1 MRHPWSFTSIYPA
14 LFITLALLVV
24 SHTTRAQTTDGDG
37 GLIQAPPQSLTH
49 ELGLHALRARQLE
62 ARARHHAEMLALER
76 AAEELRT
83 RAYDAA
89 TRSPSEAGLTWPDEA
104 LGVIHINRP
113 REVTLLQLRGLAGS
127 GTALLR
133 LNDSCV
139 SVPLRF
145 VAGDFGG
152 DHISARRAPP
162 IRIAIQSQEA
172 LEMLLQGDD
181 IVSGDYAITS
191 AASDGKDRADADLV
205 LLDGLSVDHGFVIN
219 PGRSIIADIFGFQ
232 GLYVPCEL

>member
-14 LFITLALLVV
+14 IVITLALLVV
-24 SHTTRAQTTDGDG
+24 SHTTRAQTTDGNG
-37 GLIQAPPQSLTH
+37 EQNQAPRQSLTH
-49 ELGLHALRARQLE
+49 ELDLHGLRARQME
-62 ARARHHAEMLALER
+62 VRARHRAEMLALGR

-89 TRSPSEAGLTWPDEA
+89 LRSPSEASLTWPDNA

-113 REVTLLQLRGLAGS
+113 RQMTLLQLRGLAGL

-133 LNDSCV
+133 LDDNCISI
-139 SVPLRF
+139 PLRF

-152 DHISARRAPP
+152 DHITARRAPP

-172 LEMLLQGDD
+172 IEMLLQGKD
-181 IVSGDYAITS
+181 IISGMYVVSGL
-191 AASDGKDRADADLV
+191 ASDEEDGADSDLV
-205 LLDGLSVDHGFVIN
+205 LLNGLTVEHGFVIN
-219 PGRSIIADIFGFQ
+219 PGRSIIDDIFGVQ